1 MRSVYLIRHGH
12 PDFPI
17 ASRIC
22 LGQTD
27 TPLGPLGQ
35 LQGVL
40 LARAFAQTALT
51 AVYTSPLCRAYDT
64 ARYLCD
70 KPIVKNDLAEQATG
84 LWDGLSFAEIAERWP
99 EEYAR
104 RGEDPTR
111 TMPGGEDLT
120 HACARFAAAVAE
132 ILQDSAGDIAI
143 IAHKGVIDVFLRALT
158 GSAVLPKL
166 PYGGYWH
173 LTAEKDALGLTDPAP
188 IQPHPELDRAL
199 CLALLQ
205 EVAPEPVIRHCEA
218 VSALAREIAAAL
230 PLSLDTTLLA
240 QAALLHDIARTHA
253 DHAQLGAIWLEKLGY
268 PTVAESIRQH
278 HDLET
283 PALDEASIVY
293 IADKCLRGAARVPLA
308 ERFAAS
314 RKKCQSQEALAA
326 WEKRWQTTRILQET
340 INTYCRKELIQ

>member
-27 TPLGPLGQ
+27 TALGPLGQ

-51 AVYTSPLCRAYDT
+51 AVYTSPLRRAYDT
-64 ARYLCD
+64 AHYLSD
-70 KPIVKNDLAEQATG
+70 KPIVKKDLAEQATG

-99 EEYAR
+99 EEYAK

-111 TMPGGEDLT
+111 TMPGGEDLK
-120 HACARFAAAVAE
+120 HACARFSAAVAE

-143 IAHKGVIDVFLRALT
+143 VAHKGVIDVFLRALT
-158 GSAVLPKL
+158 GSAVSPKL

-173 LTAEKDALGLTDPAP
+173 LTAEKDALSLTDPAP
-188 IQPHPELDRAL
+188 IQPYPELDRAL
-199 CLALLQ
+199 CLTLLQ

-218 VSALAREIAAAL
+218 VCTLALEIAAAL
-230 PLSLDTTLLA
+230 PLSLDTTLIA

-268 PTVAESIRQH
+268 PAVAEIIRQH

-283 PALDEASIVY
+283 PALGEASIVY
-293 IADKCLRGAARVPLA
+293 IADKCLPLA

-314 RKKCQSQEALAA
+314 REKCQSKEALAA

-340 INTYCRKELIQ
+340 INTYCGKELIQ